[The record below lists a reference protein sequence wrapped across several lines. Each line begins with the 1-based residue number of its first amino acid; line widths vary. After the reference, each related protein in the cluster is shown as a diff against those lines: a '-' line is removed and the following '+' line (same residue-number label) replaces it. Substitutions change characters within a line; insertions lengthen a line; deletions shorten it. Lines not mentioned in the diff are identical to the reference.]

1 MELFF
6 MRHAEAESR
15 DLYPDDRQRP
25 LTERGR
31 QQQERV
37 VSALVPLLQP
47 LHYLL
52 SSPLRRARQ
61 TADIVTTVVH
71 GSPAVEETSVLAG
84 DYTLGTVLDLLQ
96 RYPRDARILCVG
108 HEPHMSKLSAVFL
121 DGEGR
126 STIAFQAGAVLG
138 LTFSGPP
145 TPGRGTLR
153 FFLRPADALLL
164 PGVMG

>member
-1 MELFF
+1 MELFL

-15 DLYPDDRQRP
+15 DLYPDDGERP

-37 VSALVPLLQP
+37 VSALIPLLQP

-61 TADIVTTVVH
+61 TAAIVATAMQGGPV
-71 GSPAVEETSVLAG
+71 VEETSVLAG
-84 DYTLGTVLDLLQ
+84 DCTLGTVLDLLH
-96 RYPRDARILCVG
+96 RYPRDARLLCVG

-121 DGEGR
+121 DGEGH
-126 STIAFQAGAVLG
+126 STIAFQAGALLG
-138 LTFSGPP
+138 LTFSGHP

-153 FFLRPADALLL
+153 VFLRPAEVLLL
-164 PGVMG
+164 PGMMG